1 MNNFDTP
8 EVFLLK
14 GAERKLR
21 LGEIIITTMKE
32 LNTDPLTKSEL
43 QKLVK
48 IRRKTFRWLLQQ
60 LVRNGVIEKTGHGK
74 KAHPFRYHL
83 ADRFKKKQ

>member
-1 MNNFDTP
+1 MNYFDAP

-14 GAERKLR
+14 RTERKLR
-21 LGEIIITTMKE
+21 LGEIIITAMKE

-48 IRRKTFRWLLQQ
+48 IRRKTFRRLLQE
-60 LVRNGVIEKTGHGK
+60 LVRNGVIEKIGRGIKT
-74 KAHPFRYHL
+74 HPFKYHL
-83 ADRFKKKQ
+83 ADRYKKK